1 MNGKQIILYDFED
14 LPHGTK
20 VTIILNKTAS
30 MRMRAVSFGGKFGTK
45 TGEVI
50 TASEISSKKWEV
62 ILGWD

>member
-20 VTIILNKTAS
+20 ATIILNKTAS
-30 MRMRAVSFGGKFGTK
+30 MKVVSFGGNFGTK

-50 TASEISSKKWEV
+50 TSSEISRKKWEV

>member
-30 MRMRAVSFGGKFGTK
+30 MRAVRL
-45 TGEVI
+45 E
-50 TASEISSKKWEV
+50 EILEQKQEKLSHHLK
-62 ILGWD
+62 

>member
-20 VTIILNKTAS
+20 ATIVLNKTDL
-30 MRMRAVSFGGKFGTK
+30 MRVVSFGENFGTK

-50 TASEISSKKWEV
+50 TSSEISRKKWEV